1 MNRIGKISVVASVVL
16 ACLSFAASLHAQP
29 ANMTFFISSAGPGKG
44 GDLGGIEGAD
54 RHCQSL
60 AQAAGFENI
69 FDGTVAG
76 LHEDLGTMTC
86 RIAGGVQL
94 EVPLGQVR
102 VGDAVR
108 IGIRAGDILLAAA
121 KPHGLSARNL
131 LPAAIVSLVRRD
143 VTVITRVRC
152 GDAATGLEM
161 EVHLTP
167 GAQQSLDLIP
177 GREVWLVIK
186 TYSCHLLR

>member
-1 MNRIGKISVVASVVL
+1 
-16 ACLSFAASLHAQP
+16 
-29 ANMTFFISSAGPGKG
+29 
-44 GDLGGIEGAD
+44 
-54 RHCQSL
+54 
-60 AQAAGFENI
+60 
-69 FDGTVAG
+69 
-76 LHEDLGTMTC
+76 MTC

-94 EVPLGQVR
+94 EVPLGHAAL
-102 VGDAVR
+102 GDAVR

-121 KPHGLSARNL
+121 KPQGLSARNQ
-131 LPAAIVSLVRRD
+131 LPATIVSLLRRD
-143 VTVITRVRC
+143 VTVVTRVRC
-152 GDAATGLEM
+152 GPTGLDM